1 MALWPVNPI
10 DRRTASGSLSTSC
23 PATRA
28 VPLVGRLRVV
38 IIRTVVVLPA
48 PLGPSSPSTEPSG
61 TTNETSSTASVSPK
75 RLTRCSASIAWVRLM
90 PTTLAA
96 GTDSRSPIRRT

>member
-1 MALWPVNPI
+1 MAVWPVSPI
-10 DRRTASGSLSTSC
+10 ERRTASGSLSTSW

-48 PLGPSSPSTEPSG
+48 PLGPRRPSTVPCG
-61 TTNETSSTASVSPK
+61 TSKLTSSTATVSSKCLTRLMASTAGPAFMVSP
-75 RLTRCSASIAWVRLM
+75 
-90 PTTLAA
+90 
-96 GTDSRSPIRRT
+96 